1 MSICLTGK
9 YGNAKA
15 FTDII
20 ENSAMSQIIQILNQ
34 PFTAD
39 QSIRIMPDVHAGK
52 GCTIGT
58 TMTIKDKIV
67 PNLVGVDIGC
77 GVLAIKFKENRIDLP
92 KFDSVIHNTIPAGMN
107 VHKVCK
113 DNRTSINLTDLRCY
127 GKAKIKDEYIYKS
140 IGTLGGGNHFIE
152 LDRDSENNI
161 WLVIHTGSRNLG
173 KVVCE
178 YYQNLAYSKLKN
190 QTNGGDRKSKI
201 NEIISRLK
209 AEHKENLIQET
220 IETFNKTYLEEMPQI
235 PYELCYVENDDFN
248 DYIYDMNMVQ
258 KFACDNRAEIASLII
273 KNAKLHEIERFE
285 SIHNYIDIDN
295 MVLRKGAIS
304 AKLNEKVIIPM
315 NMKDGSLIC
324 VGKGNPDWNYS
335 APHGAGRLMSR
346 NEAKN
351 TISMK
356 SYKESMKGIYSTSV
370 CKETIDESVFAYKP
384 MQSIVNNISE
394 TVDILDII
402 KPIYNFKAAE

>member
-9 YGNAKA
+9 YGNAKV

-20 ENSAMSQIIQILNQ
+20 ENSVMSQIIQILNQ
-34 PFTAD
+34 SFTAD
-39 QSIRIMPDVHAGK
+39 QSIRIMPDVHVGK

-178 YYQNLAYSKLKN
+178 YYQNLRQRQMQN
-190 QTNGGDRKSKI
+190 QPG
-201 NEIISRLK
+201 
-209 AEHKENLIQET
+209 
-220 IETFNKTYLEEMPQI
+220 
-235 PYELCYVENDDFN
+235 
-248 DYIYDMNMVQ
+248 
-258 KFACDNRAEIASLII
+258 
-273 KNAKLHEIERFE
+273 
-285 SIHNYIDIDN
+285 
-295 MVLRKGAIS
+295 
-304 AKLNEKVIIPM
+304 
-315 NMKDGSLIC
+315 
-324 VGKGNPDWNYS
+324 
-335 APHGAGRLMSR
+335 
-346 NEAKN
+346 
-351 TISMK
+351 
-356 SYKESMKGIYSTSV
+356 
-370 CKETIDESVFAYKP
+370 
-384 MQSIVNNISE
+384 
-394 TVDILDII
+394 
-402 KPIYNFKAAE
+402 